1 MTEGSGLESGS
12 NHTLTESLDTS
23 SGSGF
28 SDIDSVI
35 EDSECQAILGPIEED
50 DDFSE
55 LLKEYREHVSDELE
69 VNALLE

>member
-1 MTEGSGLESGS
+1 MTEGSGLEYGS

-28 SDIDSVI
+28 SDIVI
-35 EDSECQAILGPIEED
+35 EDSECKAILGPIEED